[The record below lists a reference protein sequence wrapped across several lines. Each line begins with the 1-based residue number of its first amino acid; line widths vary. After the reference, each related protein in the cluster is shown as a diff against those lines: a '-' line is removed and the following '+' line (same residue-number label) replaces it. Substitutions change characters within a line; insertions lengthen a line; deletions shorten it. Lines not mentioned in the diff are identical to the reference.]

1 MAWLPGIEQRVRAL
15 EAKRKEPMI
24 RVLGLD
30 LGLKGGLSPRKVKW
44 KEL

>member
-15 EAKRKEPMI
+15 EAERTEPMI

-30 LGLKGGLSPRKVKW
+30 LGLKGGLSPRKVTW